1 MEAADLSRRLEEFYS
16 DATEVLR
23 DVSGITD
30 QQVKHWIVNPFLVA
44 LGWDPVDK
52 RQVYLDYPVKPDGH
66 IDYALLDAQG
76 EPRLII
82 QVGRPGGAAI
92 DVEATAKK
100 SRSVKA
106 PLLLTTDG
114 QEFSLYH
121 VDNNGSPSP
130 LFVLT
135 LKELAENPDALA
147 GLTVSYRLS
156 DTGISQLR
164 KAAIR
169 LAVIQ
174 MLEDNSEKTFD
185 AIVGWVSSQVAPGAL
200 DETTEAAIREATM
213 LWLTEE
219 YLALPGFGGSGE
231 SRKASDLRPTSAR
244 DWEPF
249 PGGPAG
255 AFQYKF
261 DTSKTLDLRQSPKE
275 IRSAL
280 RLQGLRTPTATSFGG
295 FYHALRHRANLPTSK

>member
-1 MEAADLSRRLEEFYS
+1 MEAAELSRRLEEFYS
-16 DATEVLR
+16 VATEVLR

-52 RQVYLDYPVKPDGH
+52 RQVYLDFPVKPDGH
-66 IDYALLDAQG
+66 LDYALLDGQG
-76 EPRLII
+76 EPRLVL
-82 QVGRPGGAAI
+82 QVGRPGGGTI
-92 DVEATAKK
+92 DVEAAARRT
-100 SRSVKA
+100 RSVKA

-114 QEFSLYH
+114 QEFSLYYI
-121 VDNNGSPSP
+121 DTSGSPAP

-135 LKELAENPDALA
+135 LKELAENPEALV

-156 DTGISQLR
+156 DTGIHHLR

-174 MLEDNSEKTFD
+174 MLEENSEKTFD

-219 YLALPGFGGSGE
+219 YLALPGFAGGGDGH
-231 SRKASDLRPTSAR
+231 KASDLRSTSAR

-261 DTSKTLDLRQSPKE
+261 DTTKTLDLRQTPKE
-275 IRSAL
+275 IRAAL

-295 FYHALRHRANLPTSK
+295 FYHALRHRAGLPTAK

>member
-1 MEAADLSRRLEEFYS
+1 MEAVDLAPRLEEFYGVAS
-16 DATEVLR
+16 EVLR

-44 LGWDPVDK
+44 LGWDPADK
-52 RQVYLDYPVKPDGH
+52 RQVYLDYPVKPDAH
-66 IDYALLDAQG
+66 VDYALLDTQG
-76 EPRLII
+76 EPRLVI
-82 QVGRPGGAAI
+82 QVGKPGGSGV
-92 DVEATAKK
+92 DVEGTAKRA
-100 SRSVKA
+100 RSVKA

-121 VDNNGSPSP
+121 VDASGAPSP
-130 LFVLT
+130 LFVLS
-135 LKELAENPDALA
+135 LKELAGNPEALV

-156 DTGISQLR
+156 DTGIHQLR

-174 MLEDNSEKTFD
+174 MLEENSEKTFD
-185 AIVGWVSSQVAPGAL
+185 AIVGWVSAQVAPGAL
-200 DETTEAAIREATM
+200 DETTESAIREATM

-219 YLALPGFGGSGE
+219 YLALPGFGAGDG
-231 SRKASDLRPTSAR
+231 RKASDLRSTTAR

-261 DTSKTLDLRQSPKE
+261 DTAKTLDLRQSPKE
-275 IRSAL
+275 IRAAL
-280 RLQGLRTPTATSFGG
+280 RQQGLRTPTATSFGG
-295 FYHALRHRANLPTSK
+295 FYHALRHRAGLAVAK